1 MMFSIPT
8 SKLKR
13 APFLSHSIYTSD
25 MKSRFSV
32 SNQKLLRDRISTY
45 ITHPCHLSF
54 SFLSLP
60 SWDFVSS
67 WCFLRQLLQDLVQAR
82 AFQLDVFGN
91 PGGLKYLKINEHH
104 RIWILSEHPSLGDLN
119 FTIYSGMVISCFW
132 YLLSIWLIP
141 AGVIVILTRYSTPP
155 TFVYCS
161 PRKSGVWARQK
172 IIPWAFL
179 FGLDSHPTGPTANPC
194 KSWND

>member
-13 APFLSHSIYTSD
+13 GSFLSHSIYTSD

-82 AFQLDVFGN
+82 AFQLDFFLKPWRPEVFKDYWTSQNMDIKWASVFGRLEFHN
-91 PGGLKYLKINEHH
+91 LFGDGYMVLLISFVNLTYSCRGDSHSDTIFNSSNLCVLLPEQK
-104 RIWILSEHPSLGDLN
+104 WLS
-119 FTIYSGMVISCFW
+119 
-132 YLLSIWLIP
+132 
-141 AGVIVILTRYSTPP
+141 
-155 TFVYCS
+155 
-161 PRKSGVWARQK
+161 WARQK
-172 IIPWAFL
+172 IILLGFPIW
-179 FGLDSHPTGPTANPC
+179 SR
-194 KSWND
+194 